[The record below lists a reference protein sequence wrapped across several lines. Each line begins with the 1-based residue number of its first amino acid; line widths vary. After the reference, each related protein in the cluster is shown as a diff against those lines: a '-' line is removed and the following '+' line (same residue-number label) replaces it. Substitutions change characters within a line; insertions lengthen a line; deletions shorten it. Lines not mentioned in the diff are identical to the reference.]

1 MIRSMGI
8 SGGVS
13 LIALRT
19 CSESSMSMYL
29 YERYSKKAYTLLTVY
44 EGYHP
49 AFSLLLKGGDEG
61 FPCLVKTV
69 SA

>member
-19 CSESSMSMYL
+19 CSESSMFMYL
-29 YERYSKKAYTLLTVY
+29 MKGIPKKAYALLMVY
-44 EGYHP
+44 ECYHS

-61 FPCLVKTV
+61 FPCLVKAV

>member
-13 LIALRT
+13 LNVYV
-19 CSESSMSMYL
+19 S
-29 YERYSKKAYTLLTVY
+29 YERYSKKAYALLTVY
-44 EGYHP
+44 ECYHS

-61 FPCLVKTV
+61 FPCLVK
-69 SA
+69 AIPA